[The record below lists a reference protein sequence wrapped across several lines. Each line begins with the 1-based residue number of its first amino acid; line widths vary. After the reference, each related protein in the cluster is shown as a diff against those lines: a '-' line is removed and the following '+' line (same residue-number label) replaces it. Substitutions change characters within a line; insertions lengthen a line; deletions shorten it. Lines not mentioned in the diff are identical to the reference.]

1 MWDAGGHAVGI
12 MAPGGWICRTD
23 PEGKAWELVSS
34 GFRNEYD
41 IAFSPEGEL
50 FTYDADMEW
59 DVGTPWYRPTRVN
72 HVTSGSEFGW
82 RSGTGKWPDFYPDSL
97 SSVVDI
103 GPGSPTGIVFGTGAA
118 FPEKYQRALFISDW
132 SYGIIY
138 AVHMKEE
145 GGSFVGAVSYT
156 HLTLPTRLLV

>member
-1 MWDAGGHAVGI
+1 M
-12 MAPGGWICRTD
+12 
-23 PEGKAWELVSS
+23 
-34 GFRNEYD
+34 
-41 IAFSPEGEL
+41 

-145 GGSFVGAVSYT
+145 GGSFVGEAEQFCSAAALQVSDMIVGPDDGALYFTIGGRRTQSGLYRVTYT
-156 HLTLPTRLLV
+156 GNESTEAAPPLSLIHI